1 MKLIVWN
8 CQGIGGDLTVDN
20 LLEQNRRH
28 TPDIV
33 ILLETKNKSSRY
45 EFLKRRLDMN
55 FMFAVEPK
63 GIGGGLCVLWKDESQ
78 IVLLKSEEFMIEV
91 RVWDATIDKHWRLFA
106 IYASTDERRR
116 REQWKNLSKRINYDV
131 NHCLLIGDFNDI
143 LCNDEKEGGNT
154 RPSSSLRDFRDFV
167 ARNELLD
174 LGFEGYPFTW
184 RNNHDSLPIQQRL
197 DRGLA
202 TPDWR
207 CTSGGSHA
215 FRLCEKMKTL
225 RMSLKEWY
233 RGRGNNSKKAI
244 DQLKVEIR
252 RAYESNQFASDQ
264 TKIKEKELRTAHKE
278 EEAYWKLKS
287 RNQWLK
293 EGDKN
298 TKFFHAQTVRRRT
311 HNKIKG
317 LEDCH
322 GVWHEDEKEICDI
335 ASSYFTGLFRS
346 SRPSHIGEIT
356 ECMENRVSNDDNRLL
371 TAPIT
376 DREIM
381 EAAFQIPPTR
391 APGPDGFTGCFY
403 KDHWET
409 VGKDVALVVKAFWHS
424 GKMLRKL
431 NHTNLVLIPKVK
443 CPKNMAQ
450 FRPIALCN
458 VIYKIIAK
466 LVTNRLKSVM
476 PKIIGEYQSAF
487 VAGKQIQDNIL
498 VVHEVLHSLLHQKNG
513 NQEGMAIKLD
523 MAKAYDRVEWN
534 FLLSVMVKLG
544 FAPMFCDR
552 IKECISS
559 VSFSFL
565 INGSPTGHI
574 HPERGLRQGD
584 PLSPFLFL
592 LCTEGFSSLIRKSM
606 ERGSLHGIRLTP
618 SGNPLS
624 HLFFADDSVLFGH
637 ATMEEAQGM
646 VDVLNV
652 YANGSGQNINL
663 EKSSLFF
670 GSTTS
675 KRKKKKIGETLGIHC
690 RKGFGK
696 YLGLQSDFGMSKK
709 VVFVEVREKIE
720 ARLAG
725 WSEQFLSHAGKE
737 VLVKAVAMA
746 LPNYAMSCFKLP
758 IGVCRDV
765 ERAIRNYWWRGND
778 QKKGIHWIS
787 WDRLM
792 RHKKMIQ
799 NPSSLLASML
809 REKYFPDKT
818 FREAGKGK
826 NTSWGWKG
834 IFEARRVLQHGI
846 RWRVGDGT
854 KIKIRDDPWFPKPT
868 TFLVKP
874 RDCLQETMVSDLI
887 EVNSRSWK
895 REVILHGFSL
905 EDTKHILSIPLSK
918 FGCCDRLVWH
928 HTVDGS
934 YSVKTGYRVAVSLL
948 ENGDLGK
955 KGRGA
960 PSTHHISNQVWKGIW
975 HLQVPN
981 KIKFFLWRCCN
992 KALAV
997 RHNLKRRHMRI
1008 DNVCGVCNL
1017 VDESENHLFF
1027 RCDLSQRLWFCS
1039 PLHLNSIVLIGADF
1053 LDSWNNFCTSIK
1065 DREDAETIMQ
1075 EFAFGLWRIWK
1086 NRNDVVFKGSHC
1098 HPNEILTVWRK
1109 NIGEYMEAMNLGSL
1123 DEGVVRPKLPPPMP
1137 MLWEKPKF
1145 GTFKL
1150 NTDAS
1155 WCSASFRAGAGW
1167 VIRDFAGILH
1177 AAGGSGTS
1185 SFHCATAAEAHAIR
1199 TGLQYCSDY
1208 GFENVFVET
1217 DAKTVILMIN
1227 KGTAPNCSFE
1237 CILGDIE
1244 VLTRRLTSVTFG
1256 FVNRGR
1262 NRAAHSVA
1270 KFVFKKGKEFVWDH
1284 VGPEF
1289 LFNVLA
1295 QDVNI
1300 SIRI

>member
-55 FMFAVEPK
+55 YMFAVEPK

-78 IVLLKSEEFMIEV
+78 IMLVKYEDFMVEV
-91 RVWDATIDKHWRLFA
+91 KVWDATINKHWRLFA

-116 REQWKNLSKRINYDV
+116 REQWKNLSKRINYDD

-143 LCNDEKEGGNT
+143 LCNDEKEGGNI
-154 RPSSSLRDFRDFV
+154 RSISSLRDFRDFV
-167 ARNELLD
+167 TRNELLD
-174 LGFEGYPFTW
+174 L
-184 RNNHDSLPIQQRL
+184 
-197 DRGLA
+197 
-202 TPDWR
+202 DWR
-207 CTSGGSHA
+207 CITGGSHA

-225 RMSLKEWY
+225 RRSLKEWY
-233 RGRGNNSKKAI
+233 RGKGNNSKRVI

-252 RAYESNQFASDQ
+252 KAYESNQFAFAQ
-264 TKIKEKELRTAHKE
+264 TKIKEKELRAAHKE

-287 RNQWLK
+287 RIQWLN

-298 TKFFHAQTVRRRT
+298 TKFFHAQTVRRRK

-317 LEDCH
+317 LEDH
-322 GVWHEDEKEICDI
+322 HRVWHEDEKEICDI
-335 ASSYFTGLFRS
+335 ASFYFTGLFQS
-346 SRPSHIGEIT
+346 SRPSHIGEIM

-376 DREIM
+376 NSEIM
-381 EAAFQIPPTR
+381 EATFQIPPTR

-403 KDHWET
+403 KDHWAT
-409 VGKDVALVVKAFWHS
+409 VGKDVTLVVKAFWHS
-424 GKMLRKL
+424 GKLLRKL
-431 NHTNLVLIPKVK
+431 NHSNLVLIPKVK
-443 CPKNMAQ
+443 CPKSMAQ
-450 FRPIALCN
+450 FRSIALCN

-466 LVTNRLKSVM
+466 ILTNRLKSVM
-476 PKIIGEYQSAF
+476 PKIIGENQSAF

-498 VVHEVLHSLLHQKNG
+498 VVHEILHSLLHQKKG

-534 FLLSVMVKLG
+534 FLLSMMVKMG
-544 FAPMFCDR
+544 FATMFCDR

-559 VSFSFL
+559 VSFSIL

-592 LCTEGFSSLIRKSM
+592 LCTEGFSSLIRRSM
-606 ERGSLHGIRLTP
+606 ERGSLHGIKLTP
-618 SGNPLS
+618 SGQPLS

-637 ATMEEAQGM
+637 AIVEEAQGM

-652 YANGSGQNINL
+652 YAKGSGQNINL
-663 EKSSLFF
+663 DKSALFF

-675 KRKKKKIGETLGIHC
+675 KRNKKKIGDILGIHC
-690 RKGFGK
+690 RMGFGK
-696 YLGLQSDFGMSKK
+696 YLGLQADFGMSKK
-709 VVFVEVREKIE
+709 VVFAEVREKIE
-720 ARLAG
+720 AKLAG

-778 QKKGIHWIS
+778 QKKGVHWIS
-787 WDRLM
+787 WDRLV
-792 RHKKMIQ
+792 RHKKLGGLGFKDIQCFNLAFLAKIGWRIIQ
-799 NPSSLLASML
+799 NPSSLLASVL
-809 REKYFPDKT
+809 REKYIPEKT

-834 IFEARRVLQHGI
+834 IFEARKVLQHGI

-854 KIKIRDDPWFPKPT
+854 KINIRDDPWFPKPT
-868 TFLVKP
+868 TFVVKP
-874 RDCLQETMVSDLI
+874 RDCLQETMVSELI
-887 EVNSRSWK
+887 EPNSRSWK
-895 REVILHGFSL
+895 SEVILQGFSS

-918 FGCCDRLVWH
+918 YGCCDRLVWH
-928 HTVDGS
+928 HTVDGR

-948 ENGDLGK
+948 ENGALGR
-955 KGRGA
+955 KGRGV
-960 PSTHHISNQVWKGIW
+960 PSMHHNTNQVWKGIW
-975 HLQVPN
+975 NLQVPN
-981 KIKFFLWRCCN
+981 KIKFFIWRCCN
-992 KALAV
+992 NALAV

-1039 PLHLNSIVLIGADF
+1039 PLHLNSIELIGADF
-1053 LDSWNNFCTSIK
+1053 LDNWNTFCTSIK
-1065 DREDAETIMQ
+1065 DREDAEAIMQ
-1075 EFAFGLWRIWK
+1075 EFACGLWWIWK

-1098 HPNEILTVWRK
+1098 QPNEILTVWRK
-1109 NIGEYMEAMNLGSL
+1109 NIGEYREAMNHGSL
-1123 DEGVVRPKLPPPMP
+1123 DEGAVRPLKPPPMMP
-1137 MLWEKPKF
+1137 ILWEKPQF
-1145 GTFKL
+1145 ETFKL

-1155 WCSASFRAGAGW
+1155 WCSASFGTGVGW

-1185 SFHCATAAEAHAIR
+1185 TFHCAAAAEAHAIR
-1199 TGLQYCSDY
+1199 TGLQYCIDY
-1208 GFENVFVET
+1208 GFENVFVEA
-1217 DAKTVILMIN
+1217 DEKTVILMIN

-1244 VLTRRLTSVTFG
+1244 VLARRLTSVTFG
-1256 FVNRGR
+1256 FVPRER

-1270 KFVFKKGKEFVWDH
+1270 KFVFKEGKDFVWDH

-1289 LFNVLA
+1289 LFNFLA
-1295 QDVNI
+1295 KDVNI